1 MGDILVKWYNIC
13 CLFVVILIIASCSLI
28 APLTTSS
35 TTTKQ
40 LSFVK
45 TAVELISEH
54 YTDKTATDHV
64 VSVVLA
70 KDCKISRVVKQ
81 KEICNEIKP
90 KAFDDESSGKL
101 SNILKENKTNVV
113 LSLKDIDLVNL
124 NQNLADS
131 REKVEDMKKNNIEVL
146 KDYDNETLAHNVLNN
161 RSIINDDS
169 DNTILAD
176 SLASAN
182 SL

>member
-1 MGDILVKWYNIC
+1 M
-13 CLFVVILIIASCSLI
+13 
-28 APLTTSS
+28 TTSS
-35 TTTKQ
+35 TSIKE
-40 LSFVK
+40 LSFAK
-45 TAVELISEH
+45 TTTELLTEY

-131 REKVEDMKKNNIEVL
+131 REKVEDMKKN
-146 KDYDNETLAHNVLNN
+146 DQ
-161 RSIINDDS
+161 
-169 DNTILAD
+169 
-176 SLASAN
+176 
-182 SL
+182 